1 MNIITILKKI
11 KIHYSLILLFI
22 FSVLLG
28 IYTKFLLV
36 LFILLSHEIGHI
48 IFLNLFNVKIYEIKI
63 YPFGAIIKYLDD
75 NLSNNKNLLIYMGG
89 VFVNIL
95 LAVLF
100 FNFKTFRNVNILF
113 IILNLIPVI
122 PFDGG
127 RIFINLFSRILPI
140 KLVKKN
146 FYIFSFCCGLTLFIF
161 LIFSSKALYFI
172 MIGLLLLRMNYINM
186 ISINEEYENFML
198 YKYLKPNSKLK
209 EKTTRFWTYNPLNSL
224 FKGYNTTFDYDS
236 FKVNERV
243 LLEKHFKSNDTN
255 IKK

>member
-11 KIHYSLILLFI
+11 RIHYSLILLFI

-36 LFILLSHEIGHI
+36 LFILLAHEIGHL
-48 IFLNLFNVKIYEIKI
+48 IFLRLFDVKIYEIKI

-75 NLSNNKNLLIYMGG
+75 NLSNNKNLFIYLGG
-89 VFVNIL
+89 VFVNII
-95 LAVLF
+95 LAMLF

-113 IILNLIPVI
+113 IILNSIPVI

-127 RIFINLFSRILPI
+127 RVFINLFSRILPI
-140 KLVKKN
+140 KIVKKN
-146 FYIFSFCCGLTLFIF
+146 FYIFSFCVGLCFFIF
-161 LIFSSKALYFI
+161 LLFSSKALYFI
-172 MIGLLLLRMNYINM
+172 MIGLLLLRMNYLHM
-186 ISINEEYENFML
+186 ISIDSEYENFML
-198 YKYLKPNSKLK
+198 YKYLKPNDKFK

-236 FKVNERV
+236 FKVSEKT
-243 LLEKHFKSNDTN
+243 LLEKHFKTNDTN